1 MTPERFNCRWA
12 GLSLSN
18 IAGVFFPDILLPRDP
33 ADPIQHELVAVST
46 TGTQERAASWLN
58 EHKIP
63 NASSIKIYQSWEEM
77 LEKGDF
83 DIVYVSTPHPLHYI
97 HVRKALQCKRNVLVE
112 KPATM
117 NRRQYEELIRLA
129 RQQGVILM
137 EAMWT
142 RYLPA
147 TRYLHEQLLP
157 RIGEVRRVYAEF
169 SFPIVSP
176 DLPHSSRFL
185 DKKAGAGS
193 LLDQGVYALTWAD
206 LALHGLD
213 NGANTTTEVV
223 HAQTMSVPGVPG
235 DVDDITTVVLASREK
250 GSDRQNAVG
259 IITTSMTLPGSNKP
273 PFYRRLQAK
282 RSSPAVRI
290 EGTKA
295 SVAVPFPPIRP
306 QELHV
311 QWYGEDG
318 VNEDGTEKDEVI
330 RKPIEKGWG
339 IWYQADVIAKQ
350 VQETRKTQ
358 GPGVVIGAEESLRVL
373 GFMDKARELAG
384 IRYDSSLEEV

>member
-1 MTPERFNCRWA
+1 MAQEKFYCRWA

-18 IAGVFFPDILLPRDP
+18 IAGVFFPDLLFQRDP
-33 ADPIQHELVAVST
+33 SDPIQHELVAVST
-46 TGTQERAASWLN
+46 TGTRERAESWLN

-63 NASSIKIYQSWEEM
+63 NANAITIYQSWEEM

-83 DIVYVSTPHPLHYI
+83 DIVYISTPHTLHYK
-97 HVRKALQCKRNVLVE
+97 HVRKALECKRNVLVE

-129 RQQGVILM
+129 RQQGVVMM

-147 TRYLHEQLLP
+147 TEYLQEQLLP
-157 RIGEVRRVYAEF
+157 RIGQVRRVYAEF
-169 SFPIVSP
+169 SFPIVSA
-176 DLPHSSRFL
+176 DLEHSSRFL

-213 NGANTTTEVV
+213 NGANTTSEVV
-223 HAQTMSVPGVPG
+223 HAHTMNVPGVPG

-250 GSDRQNAVG
+250 GSNEQSAVG

-273 PFYRRLQAK
+273 PFYRRLQAN

-295 SVAVPFPPIRP
+295 SVAVSFPPIRP

-311 QWYGEDG
+311 QWYGNDC
-318 VNEDGTEKDEVI
+318 VNEDGTEREEI
-330 RKPIEKGWG
+330 IHKPVKGWG

-350 VQETRKTQ
+350 VLQTRKTR

-373 GFMDKARELAG
+373 SFMDKARELAG
-384 IRYDSSLEEV
+384 IQYDSTLEEV